1 MSTPVTLTG
10 RLTKDPE
17 LAFGQSGK
25 AYARFTIATDRR
37 ELNKTTNEWESKDST
52 FWNCT
57 AFGALAENVAES
69 LTKGLAVIATG
80 RASQEDWTDKQGNK
94 RTSIKVVVDEI
105 GPTLRFAT
113 VKATKAPEGNGRANG
128 GTPAGQRQSGG
139 QATRSSAG
147 GARQED
153 PWATGGAGSG
163 GWGSG
168 DSSEVPF

>member
-17 LAFGQSGK
+17 LAFSQAGK
-25 AYARFTIATDRR
+25 AYARFTIVTDQRV
-37 ELNKTTNEWESKDST
+37 LNKTTNEWESQNST

-57 AFGALAENVAES
+57 AFGALGENVAES

-94 RTSIKVVVDEI
+94 RTSIKVVIDEI

-113 VKATKAPEGNGRANG
+113 CKVAKAQDGGNRGNSGPGA
-128 GTPAGQRQSGG
+128 QSGSRG
-139 QATRSSAG
+139 AQATRSG
-147 GARQED
+147 GPQQDD
-153 PWATGGAGSG
+153 PWASGGAGIG
-163 GWGSG
+163 GWGGGAS
-168 DSSEVPF
+168 DSPPF

>member
-17 LAFGQSGK
+17 LAFAKSGN
-25 AYARFTIATDRR
+25 AYARFTIATDQRV
-37 ELNKTTNEWESKDST
+37 LNKTTNEWESKDST

-57 AFGALAENVAES
+57 AFGALAENIAES

-113 VKATKAPEGNGRANG
+113 VKVAKGAEKNSGAGQQQHAG
-128 GTPAGQRQSGG
+128 AGAAPAGWGG
-139 QATRSSAG
+139 GYTD
-147 GARQED
+147 E
-153 PWATGGAGSG
+153 P
-163 GWGSG
+163 
-168 DSSEVPF
+168 PF

>member
-10 RLTKDPE
+10 RLTGEPE
-17 LAFGQSGK
+17 LKFGSSGK

-37 ELNKTTNEWESKDST
+37 ELNKQTNQWESKDST

-57 AFGALAENVAES
+57 AFGPLAENIAES
-69 LTKGLAVIATG
+69 LTKGLAVIAVG

-113 VKATKAPEGNGRANG
+113 AKVAKAQNGQQGGN
-128 GTPAGQRQSGG
+128 SGG
-139 QATRSSAG
+139 HAARSSAP
-147 GARQED
+147 QQDD
-153 PWATGGAGSG
+153 PWSTGGAGG
-163 GWGSG
+163 GY
-168 DSSEVPF
+168 SSEPPF